1 MCYVCFSQLIYTS
14 IKTKIKEEIRWKVI
28 TSPLLFF
35 ISGGSRNY
43 TYSWLLTMSTN
54 CAYLEIVVGL
64 LSNFKVEKHN
74 YNFERLENDTIL
86 TQTLT

>member
-1 MCYVCFSQLIYTS
+1 V
-14 IKTKIKEEIRWKVI
+14 
-28 TSPLLFF
+28 
-35 ISGGSRNY
+35 G
-43 TYSWLLTMSTN
+43 
-54 CAYLEIVVGL
+54 VVGL